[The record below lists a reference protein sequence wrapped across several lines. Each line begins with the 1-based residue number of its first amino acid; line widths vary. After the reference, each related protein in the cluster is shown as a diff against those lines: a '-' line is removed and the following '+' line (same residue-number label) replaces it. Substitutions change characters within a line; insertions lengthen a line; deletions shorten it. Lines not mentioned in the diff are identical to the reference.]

1 MSSQLN
7 GEKNTNWNFCC
18 HKEICEEKMFRISYD
33 DNGILSTLNEEFLIT
48 KMFQSAI
55 KDDVKCD
62 IIHSICNKGTV
73 HDPL

>member
-1 MSSQLN
+1 
-7 GEKNTNWNFCC
+7 
-18 HKEICEEKMFRISYD
+18 MFRISYD

-48 KMFQSAI
+48 KMFPSAI